1 MGSCLMGY
9 SVSVWD
15 NEKVVEKVMM
25 AAPTISVYL
34 ILYLYLTT
42 KQFLK
47 KACFFKDLHSNDTLL
62 KLGVARISG

>member
-47 KACFFKDLHSNDTLL
+47 NSMLFKRFT
-62 KLGVARISG
+62 

>member
-34 ILYLYLTT
+34 ILYLYLTI
-42 KQFLK
+42 KQF
-47 KACFFKDLHSNDTLL
+47 FKNSMLVKRFT
-62 KLGVARISG
+62 